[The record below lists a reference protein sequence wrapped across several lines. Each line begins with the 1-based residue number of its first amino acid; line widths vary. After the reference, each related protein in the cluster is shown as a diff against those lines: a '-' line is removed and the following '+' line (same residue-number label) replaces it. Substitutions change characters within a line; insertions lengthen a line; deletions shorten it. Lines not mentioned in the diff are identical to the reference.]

1 MSFRSPR
8 RTLPALAAVL
18 SLGLG
23 LSACGSSDS
32 DGPSDAPA
40 KPVFTM
46 VTDQAGLG
54 DQGFNDLAKLGIDE
68 AARKTGGEAKVI
80 QSSEQAQYVPNLQQA
95 AMGST
100 LTIGVGFLLTDP
112 IAEVASAN
120 PDAKFVL
127 IDATALGEDE
137 KPLPNVASVNFKEQ
151 EAAFLAGIIAG
162 KTTRTKRIGFV
173 GGMESA
179 PVERFLAG
187 FKAGVKQVDP
197 SIRIDTAYLGNFVDS
212 AKAKELTKGFA
223 DAGADIVMEVA
234 GSGGL
239 GVYDAAKE
247 EGDGFWAVGTD
258 TCKDKLAPD
267 NYLTSATKD
276 VAGVV
281 SAQSQAAAKGDFTGG
296 ELRLGLAEDAVGVCE
311 DTFGDLPQEVQD
323 LVGKAREAIK
333 SGSVTV
339 PDTEAAVAGFTPAEF

>member
-32 DGPSDAPA
+32 DDSSSAA

-54 DQGFNDLAKLGIDE
+54 DQGFNDLAKIGIDE
-68 AARKTGGEAKVI
+68 AAGKTGGEAKVI

-95 AMGST
+95 AAGST

-112 IAEVASAN
+112 VAEVASAN

-127 IDATALGEDE
+127 IDATALGADE

-162 KTTRTKRIGFV
+162 KTTKTKRIGFV

-197 SIRIDTAYLGNFVDS
+197 SIRIDTAYLGNFTDS

-258 TCKDKLAPD
+258 TCKDKLAPN

-281 SAQSQAAAKGDFTGG
+281 SAQSQAAAKGGFKGG

-311 DTFGDLPQEVQD
+311 DTFGDLPQDVQD

-339 PDTEAAVAGFTPAEF
+339 PDTEDGVAGFTPAEF

>member
-1 MSFRSPR
+1 MSPLPR
-8 RTLPALAAVL
+8 RALPALAAL
-18 SLGLG
+18 LALGLG
-23 LSACGSSDS
+23 TSACGSDS
-32 DGPSDAPA
+32 GPDEASAGG

-68 AARKTGGEAKVI
+68 AAKKTGGQAKVI

-95 AMGST
+95 VAGGST

-112 IAEVASAN
+112 IGEVAAAN

-127 IDATALGEDE
+127 IDATAVGADK
-137 KPLPNVASVNFKEQ
+137 KPLSNVASVNFKEQ
-151 EAAFLAGIIAG
+151 EAAFLAGIIAA
-162 KTTRTKRIGFV
+162 KTTKAKRIGFV
-173 GGMESA
+173 GGMESP

-187 FKAGVKQVDP
+187 FKSGIKQVDP
-197 SIRIDTAYLGNFVDS
+197 SIRLDTAYLGNFTDS
-212 AKAKELTKGFA
+212 AKAKELAKGFA

-239 GVYDAAKE
+239 GVYEAAKE
-247 EGDGFWAVGTD
+247 KDFWAVGTD
-258 TCKDKLAPD
+258 TCKDSLAPD

-281 SAQSQAAAKGDFTGG
+281 ASQSEAAANGTFKGG

-311 DTFGDLPQEVQD
+311 DTFGDLPKDVQD
-323 LVGKAREAIK
+323 LVTKAKDAIK
-333 SGSVTV
+333 DGSVSV
-339 PDTEAAVAGFTPAEF
+339 PDTVSGVAGFTPAQLG